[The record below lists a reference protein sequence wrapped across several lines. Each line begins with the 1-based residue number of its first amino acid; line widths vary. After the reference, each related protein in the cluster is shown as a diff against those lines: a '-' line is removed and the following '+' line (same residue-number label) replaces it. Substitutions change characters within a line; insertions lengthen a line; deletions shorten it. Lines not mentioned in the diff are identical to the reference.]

1 MIQDTSFGTI
11 SLMALFLKQDETR
24 SELQQRV
31 AAELQEKLKTNP
43 DIAGDKP
50 DPAILDNQHETRI
63 AGKMILI
70 LLALL
75 AVAIILLALRAGG
88 LI

>member
-1 MIQDTSFGTI
+1 MSNSGYNN
-11 SLMALFLKQDETR
+11 SMALFLKQDESR

-31 AAELQEKLKTNP
+31 AAELQEKLKSDPNLTY
-43 DIAGDKP
+43 DKP

-63 AGKMILI
+63 AGKVILVLAI
-70 LLALL
+70 LLVV
-75 AVAIILLALRAGG
+75 AVVILALRIGG

>member
-1 MIQDTSFGTI
+1 
-11 SLMALFLKQDETR
+11 MALFLKQNESR

-31 AAELQEKLKTNP
+31 AAELQEKLKLTPELTNE
-43 DIAGDKP
+43 KP

-63 AGKMILI
+63 AGKAILFLI
-70 LLALL
+70 ALL
-75 AVAIILLALRAGG
+75 VVAIIILALRAGG

>member
-1 MIQDTSFGTI
+1 
-11 SLMALFLKQDETR
+11 MALFLKQDETR

-43 DIAGDKP
+43 DITPDKP
-50 DPAILDNQHETRI
+50 DPAILDNQHETRL
-63 AGKMILI
+63 AGKVILI

-75 AVAIILLALRAGG
+75 VIAIIILALRAGG

>member
-1 MIQDTSFGTI
+1 
-11 SLMALFLKQDETR
+11 MALFLKQDETR

-31 AAELQEKLKTNP
+31 AAELQEKLKVNP
-43 DIAGDKP
+43 DITNDKP

-63 AGKMILI
+63 AGKVILI

-75 AVAIILLALRAGG
+75 AAAIILLALRAGG

>member
-1 MIQDTSFGTI
+1 
-11 SLMALFLKQDETR
+11 MAYMGLFLRQDESR

-31 AAELQEKLKTNP
+31 AAELQEKLKNDPNLTY
-43 DIAGDKP
+43 DKP

-63 AGKMILI
+63 AGKVILI
-70 LLALL
+70 LIALL
-75 AVAIILLALRAGG
+75 VVAIIVLALRAGG

>member
-1 MIQDTSFGTI
+1 
-11 SLMALFLKQDETR
+11 MALFLKQDESR

-31 AAELQEKLKTNP
+31 AAELQEKLKVKPDLTN
-43 DIAGDKP
+43 DKP
-50 DPAILDNQHETRI
+50 DPAILDNQHETRL
-63 AGKMILI
+63 AGKVILV

-75 AVAIILLALRAGG
+75 VVAIILLALRAGG

>member
-1 MIQDTSFGTI
+1 
-11 SLMALFLKQDETR
+11 MALFLKQDETS

-31 AAELQEKLKTNP
+31 AAELQEKLKVNP
-43 DIAGDKP
+43 DITNDKP

-63 AGKMILI
+63 AGKVILI

-75 AVAIILLALRAGG
+75 AAAIILLALRAGG

>member
-1 MIQDTSFGTI
+1 
-11 SLMALFLKQDETR
+11 MALFLKQDESR

-31 AAELQEKLKTNP
+31 AAELQENLKVKPDLTN
-43 DIAGDKP
+43 DKP
-50 DPAILDNQHETRI
+50 DPAILDNQHETRL
-63 AGKMILI
+63 AGKVILV

-75 AVAIILLALRAGG
+75 VVAIILLALRAGG

>member
-1 MIQDTSFGTI
+1 
-11 SLMALFLKQDETR
+11 MALFLKQDESR

-43 DIAGDKP
+43 DITGDKP

-63 AGKMILI
+63 AGKVIL

-75 AVAIILLALRAGG
+75 LVIAIVILALRAGG

>member
-1 MIQDTSFGTI
+1 
-11 SLMALFLKQDETR
+11 MALFLKQDESR

-43 DIAGDKP
+43 DITGDKP
-50 DPAILDNQHETRI
+50 DPAILDNHHETRL
-63 AGKMILI
+63 AGKVILI

-75 AVAIILLALRAGG
+75 IIAIIILALRAGG
-88 LI
+88 II